1 MLTKAKNSKEK
12 IIKITMLGLLTA
24 LIMLFGL
31 TPIGYIPTGLGFNIT
46 FLSVPVALGAVLMG
60 PSAGAFL
67 GLIFGLTSVYQG
79 VTGMDPAGPALFA
92 SNAFGASVTCLV
104 PRILMGL
111 FVGLIAMLLIGLR
124 KRLVAGEIATY
135 AIIAACASF
144 LNTLMFLGAF
154 WAFFGGF
161 TFASFISTV
170 FALNAVLELVFAV
183 VVTPP
188 IAKAFFHVYSRITKK
203 I

>member
-1 MLTKAKNSKEK
+1 
-12 IIKITMLGLLTA
+12 MLGLLTA
-24 LIMLFGL
+24 LIILFGL

-46 FLSVPVALGAVLMG
+46 FLSIPVALGAVLMG

-79 VTGMDPAGPALFA
+79 VTGMDPAGPALFS
-92 SNAFGASVTCLV
+92 SNAFGATFMCLA

-111 FVGLIAMLLIGLR
+111 LVGLIAMLLVNLC
-124 KRLVAGEIATY
+124 KRSVLGEIVTY
-135 AIIAACASF
+135 AIVAGSASF

-154 WAFFGGF
+154 WGFFGGF
-161 TFASFISTV
+161 TFATFISTV
-170 FALNAVLELVFAV
+170 FALNAILELVFAI

-188 IAKAFFHVYSRITKK
+188 IAKAFFHVYSSIVKK
-203 I
+203 V

>member
-1 MLTKAKNSKEK
+1 
-12 IIKITMLGLLTA
+12 MLGLLTA
-24 LIMLFGL
+24 LIILFGL

-92 SNAFGASVTCLV
+92 SNAFGATVTCLA

-111 FVGLIAMLLIGLR
+111 LVGLIAMLLVNLC
-124 KRLVAGEIATY
+124 KRSVLGEIVTY
-135 AIIAACASF
+135 AIVAGSASF

-154 WAFFGGF
+154 WGFFGGF
-161 TFASFISTV
+161 TFATFISTV
-170 FALNAVLELVFAV
+170 FALNAILELVFAI

-188 IAKAFFHVYSRITKK
+188 IAKAFFHVYSSIAKK
-203 I
+203 V